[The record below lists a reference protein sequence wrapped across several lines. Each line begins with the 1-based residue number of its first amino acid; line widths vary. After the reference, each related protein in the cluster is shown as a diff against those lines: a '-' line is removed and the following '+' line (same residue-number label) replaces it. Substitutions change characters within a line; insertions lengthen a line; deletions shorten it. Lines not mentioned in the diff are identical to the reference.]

1 MAITIDDVK
10 KVAALAKL
18 EFDEAELQVMQQ
30 DLEKIVSYVE
40 KLKELDVDDVP
51 ETSHVLNLHNVMRED
66 RARTW
71 LSNEEALA
79 NAPAKKQ
86 GFFSVPK
93 VIG

>member
-1 MAITIDDVK
+1 MAITLDDVK

-18 EFDEAELQVMQQ
+18 EFDEVELQAMQQ

-79 NAPAKKQ
+79 NAPEKKQ